1 MEQSIWVSGTRYV
14 GFKVTH
20 WVSEVGRVTLM
31 YGDMIRSALGKL
43 PSYRV
48 TIEQMGAIGV
58 GSLGLVIVV
67 SLFTG
72 AVAAVQA
79 AYQFSNVVPLK
90 YLGAVILRSTI
101 IELGPVLTA
110 LVVGGR
116 VGAAIAA
123 ELGTM
128 KVTEQI
134 DAMRAMGINPVRYLV
149 APRVIA
155 AILMLPVLTIYSDA
169 IAIFGGWVVAV
180 SSVGVPSPT
189 YVQGLREFFYMK
201 DLFSGLL
208 KALFFGG
215 IISTMGCYNGF
226 QTEGGAEGA
235 ERHADRDGAGVV
247 ADDHVEVDDHHHRLG
262 RGSPDQLRLGLEA
275 GDLRLHGHQGGEG
288 AAQLGH
294 ASVEQAAQQLGLDVG
309 EAPCGLVA
317 AGATKQAV
325 DGCHGEGHVEADHT
339 RARQGHEGQDGHARG
354 LAAAV
359 HELRVGHLLGHHAL

>member
-48 TIEQMGAIGV
+48 TIDQMGAIGV
-58 GSLGLVIVV
+58 GSRNLVIVV

-90 YLGAVILRSTI
+90 YLGAVILRSTV

-123 ELGTM
+123 ELGSM

-134 DAMRAMGINPVRYLV
+134 DAMRSMGVSPVRVLIV
-149 APRVIA
+149 PRVVA
-155 AILMLPVLTIYSDA
+155 ATVMLPVITIFADA
-169 IAIFGGWVVAV
+169 IAVLGGGVVAV
-180 SSVGVPSPT
+180 FTIGVSPGT
-189 YVQGLREFFYMK
+189 YISGIKAFFYTK
-201 DLFSGLL
+201 DLMSGLL
-208 KALFFGG
+208 K
-215 IISTMGCYNGF
+215 
-226 QTEGGAEGA
+226 
-235 ERHADRDGAGVV
+235 
-247 ADDHVEVDDHHHRLG
+247 
-262 RGSPDQLRLGLEA
+262 
-275 GDLRLHGHQGGEG
+275 
-288 AAQLGH
+288 
-294 ASVEQAAQQLGLDVG
+294 
-309 EAPCGLVA
+309 
-317 AGATKQAV
+317 
-325 DGCHGEGHVEADHT
+325 
-339 RARQGHEGQDGHARG
+339 
-354 LAAAV
+354 
-359 HELRVGHLLGHHAL
+359 

>member
-48 TIEQMGAIGV
+48 TIDQMGAIGV

-116 VGAAIAA
+116 VGAAIRPN
-123 ELGTM
+123 
-128 KVTEQI
+128 
-134 DAMRAMGINPVRYLV
+134 D
-149 APRVIA
+149 
-155 AILMLPVLTIYSDA
+155 
-169 IAIFGGWVVAV
+169 
-180 SSVGVPSPT
+180 
-189 YVQGLREFFYMK
+189 
-201 DLFSGLL
+201 FSGPTQ
-208 KALFFGG
+208 KQCAKPGAHYPAQCAGRQRSTDGG
-215 IISTMGCYNGF
+215 RS
-226 QTEGGAEGA
+226 
-235 ERHADRDGAGVV
+235 
-247 ADDHVEVDDHHHRLG
+247 
-262 RGSPDQLRLGLEA
+262 
-275 GDLRLHGHQGGEG
+275 HQ
-288 AAQLGH
+288 ARCRA
-294 ASVEQAAQQLGLDVG
+294 
-309 EAPCGLVA
+309 CRY
-317 AGATKQAV
+317 
-325 DGCHGEGHVEADHT
+325 CR
-339 RARQGHEGQDGHARG
+339 RAR
-354 LAAAV
+354 
-359 HELRVGHLLGHHAL
+359 